1 MIGAIAR
8 AEVVVVNVDA
18 ECKEK
23 GTNILA
29 GCTNVGEGGTASKD
43 VVAEGGSGHRYRPR
57 SAPLLGLRWLSSI
70 STLGVKRKG
79 QTYLLVHWRWVTQPV
94 VPLSSKDVGLRA
106 GMGIVID
113 DDQRRR

>member
-43 VVAEGGSGHRYRPR
+43 VVAEGGSGHRYRR
-57 SAPLLGLRWLSSI
+57 
-70 STLGVKRKG
+70 
-79 QTYLLVHWRWVTQPV
+79 
-94 VPLSSKDVGLRA
+94 
-106 GMGIVID
+106 
-113 DDQRRR
+113 

>member
-1 MIGAIAR
+1 MLSAVIGTIAR

-43 VVAEGGSGHRYRPR
+43 VVAEGGSGHRY
-57 SAPLLGLRWLSSI
+57 
-70 STLGVKRKG
+70 
-79 QTYLLVHWRWVTQPV
+79 
-94 VPLSSKDVGLRA
+94 
-106 GMGIVID
+106 
-113 DDQRRR
+113 